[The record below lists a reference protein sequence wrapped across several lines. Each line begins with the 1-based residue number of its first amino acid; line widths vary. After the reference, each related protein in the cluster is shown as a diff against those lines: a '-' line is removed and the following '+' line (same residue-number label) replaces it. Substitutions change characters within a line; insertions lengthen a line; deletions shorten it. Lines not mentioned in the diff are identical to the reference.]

1 MAPPGGDNDLP
12 PVAELLDNDNFATW
26 KHAFSLAASS
36 RGWMKYY
43 TDPQYEHPRV
53 ALDAMTSVKT
63 AVEFEATHRP
73 TKPPQGLTEDE
84 RTAWIE
90 RYEAQRKYSKLG
102 ELHESI
108 SNDYRARAS
117 AYLLA
122 AVSPSLQSNIRHL
135 DSPYRMYTWLLD
147 HFQAHDPL
155 DLLSMLHNTTYQAP
169 PSQLQTHF
177 DHMEAMTA
185 QLRRCILPAS
195 WTKLDV
201 KAYDRQ
207 VWDALARLFLLHSF
221 RSTSLDSIVEGL
233 SYKSC
238 SSLKEALSAM
248 LSIPSN
254 PIDPTPIT
262 PPATVPTTPPPPPH
276 IRPPEPPASTSILPP
291 SAPSAVPPT
300 EASTSRPTI
309 IPAQAPSLASTK
321 PPIVA
326 AAQPPTRIPAEVQSA
341 GLAKPP
347 IVAST
352 QLSAPT
358 TAAVT
363 NPPSKEVPPPR
374 PTASSPAEVAE
385 KNKIAVAVAAEPS
398 PLPPPLEIPK
408 PKRKPDD
415 PSRRPPKVNVP
426 PLESPLNDNSWSIPK
441 KAKPEVPPPVD
452 KPVLARRSSASN
464 IETTNGTPPTLA
476 PVLARRASTSNL
488 KQPRPHDVGDGVDA
502 ATGDNEAPNQFK
514 RRRKKERAS
523 RWAPKTSPRLDIIQA
538 EPLLAKPPPRPPN
551 ELILDL
557 NHVAVDEAAVS
568 RCIYISQI
576 NHSVTEVTLTVLC
589 NPFGVEIDQS
599 TSYPRIDV
607 FMCQRTRRPRGDA
620 TVYFKSPEGAQAA
633 MNLLNGKR
641 VKNTMLKARPMDVAT
656 LRLLQVQIYD
666 AKPFWTC
673 AKCRVQ
679 VSCWRNRCQACSGPR
694 TFSPNGVELSAT
706 DWLCKLYVYFKLYR
720 RFTLES

>member
-1 MAPPGGDNDLP
+1 
-12 PVAELLDNDNFATW
+12 
-26 KHAFSLAASS
+26 
-36 RGWMKYY
+36 MKYY

-63 AVEFEATHRP
+63 AVEFEATQRP

-84 RTAWIE
+84 RTAWVE

-155 DLLSMLHNTTYQAP
+155 DLLSMLHHTTYQAP
-169 PSQLQTHF
+169 RSQLQTHF
-177 DHMEAMTA
+177 DHMEALTS
-185 QLRRCILPAS
+185 QLRGCILPAS

-201 KAYDRQ
+201 KAYDQQ

-221 RSTSLDSIVEGL
+221 RSLDSIVDGL
-233 SYKSC
+233 SYKSS
-238 SSLKEALSAM
+238 SSLKEALTAM
-248 LSIPSN
+248 QSIRSN

-262 PPATVPTTPPPPPH
+262 PPATVPTTPPPQ
-276 IRPPEPPASTSILPP
+276 IRTRAPQASTSSLPP
-291 SAPSAVPPT
+291 SAPSAQSPT
-300 EASTSRPTI
+300 EAPTARPTI
-309 IPAQAPSLASTK
+309 IPAQAPSLAS
-321 PPIVA
+321 
-326 AAQPPTRIPAEVQSA
+326 S
-341 GLAKPP
+341 KPP

-352 QLSAPT
+352 QPPTRIPTEVQSVVLTKPPIVASTQPWNQNSAPT
-358 TAAVT
+358 TATVA

-374 PTASSPAEVAE
+374 QTASSPAEVAE
-385 KNKIAVAVAAEPS
+385 TPKNKIPVAVTAEPS

-415 PSRRPPKVNVP
+415 IPAARRPPKLNVP
-426 PLESPLNDNSWSIPK
+426 PFESPLNDNSWSIPK
-441 KAKPEVPPPVD
+441 KAKPELPPPVD

-476 PVLARRASTSNL
+476 PVLARRASTSSL
-488 KQPRPHDVGDGVDA
+488 KQSRQHDVGDGVD
-502 ATGDNEAPNQFK
+502 ATGDNEAPNQLK
-514 RRRKKERAS
+514 RRRKEERAS
-523 RWAPKTSPRLDIIQA
+523 RWAPKTSPRLDIQA
-538 EPLLAKPPPRPPN
+538 EPLLAEPPQRPPN

-620 TVYFKSPEGAQAA
+620 TVYFKSAEGAQAA
-633 MNLLNGKR
+633 MNLLHGKR
-641 VKNTMLKARPMDVAT
+641 VKNTVLKARPMDVAT
-656 LRLLQVQIYD
+656 LRLLQVQIYE

-673 AKCRVQ
+673 SKCRVQ

-706 DWLCKLYVYFKLYR
+706 DWLCKL
-720 RFTLES
+720 